1 MAIAAKKQSWLDF
14 EKWCV
19 LRGLNSAPAN
29 PWTLCAYIR
38 VIEKTKTP
46 VALKRH
52 IGHIGVMH
60 FEKIRKRPDRDPMV
74 KKMLETIQERADA
87 AKQEKN
93 VPVLFDADD
102 FIDESIP
109 KPKKAG
115 ARKPTKSSAKKRGLS
130 SEPKLV
136 RRKKI

>member
-1 MAIAAKKQSWLDF
+1 MAISAKKQSWQDF

-19 LRGLNSAPAN
+19 LRGLSSAPAN

-46 VALKRH
+46 AALKRH
-52 IGHIGVMH
+52 VGQIGEMH

-74 KKMLETIQERADA
+74 KKMLESVQEREDA
-87 AKQEKN
+87 LKAKKA

-102 FIDESIP
+102 FLDES
-109 KPKKAG
+109 PKK
-115 ARKPTKSSAKKRGLS
+115 KSSTKKVKKTPNKKRGLS
-130 SEPKLV
+130 TEPKLV
-136 RRKKI
+136 RRKKV

>member
-19 LRGLNSAPAN
+19 LRGLSPAPAN

-52 IGHIGVMH
+52 IGHIGQMH
-60 FEKIRKRPDRDPMV
+60 FEKLRKRPDRDPKV
-74 KKMLETIQERADA
+74 KQMLISVEEDADA
-87 AKQEKN
+87 AKEKKA

-102 FIDESIP
+102 FLDADKP
-109 KPKKAG
+109 KPKKKAVK
-115 ARKPTKSSAKKRGLS
+115 KPDKKRGLS
-130 SEPKLV
+130 TEPKLV

>member
-19 LRGLNSAPAN
+19 LRGLSPAPAN

-52 IGHIGVMH
+52 IGQIGMMH
-60 FEKIRKRPDRDPMV
+60 FEKLRKRPDRDPKV
-74 KKMLETIQERADA
+74 KLMLEIVQEQADA
-87 AKQEKN
+87 AKENKA

-102 FIDESIP
+102 FLDADKP
-109 KPKKAG
+109 KPKKKDPG
-115 ARKPTKSSAKKRGLS
+115 SSQ
-130 SEPKLV
+130 
-136 RRKKI
+136 

>member
-1 MAIAAKKQSWLDF
+1 MAIAAKKQSWMDF

-19 LRGLNSAPAN
+19 LRGLCSAPAN
-29 PWTLCAYIR
+29 PWTLRAYIR

-46 VALKRH
+46 VALKRL

-74 KKMLETIQERADA
+74 KKMLESIQEQADA
-87 AKQEKN
+87 AKEAKA

-102 FIDESIP
+102 FLDSV
-109 KPKKAG
+109 PKK
-115 ARKPTKSSAKKRGLS
+115 KTPPKKTKKATDKKRGLRA
-130 SEPKLV
+130 EPPLV
-136 RRKKI
+136 RRKKV

>member
-102 FIDESIP
+102 FLKDAASKKAP
-109 KPKKAG
+109 AKKKPKK
-115 ARKPTKSSAKKRGLS
+115 SDAKKRALRA
-130 SEPKLV
+130 EPPLV

>member
-19 LRGLNSAPAN
+19 LRGLSPAPAN

-52 IGHIGVMH
+52 IGQIGMMH
-60 FEKIRKRPDRDPMV
+60 FEKLRKRPDRDPKV
-74 KKMLETIQERADA
+74 KLMLEIVQEQADA
-87 AKQEKN
+87 AKENKA

-102 FIDESIP
+102 FLDADKP
-109 KPKKAG
+109 KPKK
-115 ARKPTKSSAKKRGLS
+115 KPAKKTDKKRGLS
-130 SEPKLV
+130 TEPKLV

>member
-19 LRGLNSAPAN
+19 LRGLSPAPAN

-52 IGHIGVMH
+52 IGHIGMMH
-60 FEKIRKRPDRDPMV
+60 FEKLRKRPDRDPKV
-74 KKMLETIQERADA
+74 KQMLESVQEQADA
-87 AKQEKN
+87 AKENKAI
-93 VPVLFDADD
+93 PVLFDADD
-102 FIDESIP
+102 FLDGDKP
-109 KPKKAG
+109 KPKK
-115 ARKPTKSSAKKRGLS
+115 KPVKKTDKKRGLS
-130 SEPKLV
+130 TAPKLV

>member
-19 LRGLNSAPAN
+19 LRGLNPAPAN

-52 IGHIGVMH
+52 IGQIGAMH
-60 FEKIRKRPDRDPMV
+60 FEKLRKRPDRDPQV
-74 KKMLETIQERADA
+74 KQMLESVQEQADA
-87 AKQEKN
+87 AKEKKA

-102 FIDESIP
+102 FLDSAP
-109 KPKKAG
+109 PTRKKTPA
-115 ARKPTKSSAKKRGLS
+115 KKSAKKRGLS
-130 SEPKLV
+130 TEPKLV
-136 RRKKI
+136 RRKKV